1 MRKSRCGVAGVAG
14 YTKAPHIR
22 EKGGWV
28 EEYRLLGDGTIEE
41 TYYEGD
47 SPEAERIREEAR
59 SGH

>member
-1 MRKSRCGVAGVAG
+1 MTARVIAAD
-14 YTKAPHIR
+14 YQ
-22 EKGGWV
+22 GGWV

-41 TYYEGD
+41 TYYEGG